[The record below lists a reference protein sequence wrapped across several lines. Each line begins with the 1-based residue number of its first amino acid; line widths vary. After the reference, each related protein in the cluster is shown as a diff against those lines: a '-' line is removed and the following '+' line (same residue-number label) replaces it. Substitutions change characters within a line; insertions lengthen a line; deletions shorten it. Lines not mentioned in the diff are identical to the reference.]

1 MKTDELRQEVREL
14 EADIKKLLDK
24 FIERNGACVF
34 EISAEVDMEQVL
46 SGRMM
51 YPNVT
56 VSASIG
62 I

>member
-1 MKTDELRQEVREL
+1 MNTDVLRREVREL

-34 EISAEVDMEQVL
+34 QISAEVDMEQVL
-46 SGRMM
+46 SGRAMF
-51 YPNVT
+51 PAVA
-56 VSASIG
+56 VSVSIG